1 MRIIKPVTYTL
12 LVIFWLTL
20 IFSTVSAYANTTQ
33 TNTSGSNTNISGA
46 YTGGATTYE
55 SGSTATTTSTNSS
68 TSNIKSAPYTA
79 SAPGMNT
86 SNNCAMSL
94 SGGLQTFSIGV
105 SGGKSYI
112 DKTCELIAL
121 SRTLHSFGM
130 KVSAISLLCTDERVF
145 KAMVISGTPCPIL
158 NANGV
163 SVIGKKAS
171 EILIKEYNYEMPTYV
186 KWVELNKIK
195 LKQDTKKSYKK
206 STTIH
211 NDKKN

>member
-20 IFSTVSAYANTTQ
+20 IFSTVSAYADTTQ
-33 TNTSGSNTNISGA
+33 SNVSGA
-46 YTGGATTYE
+46 NSSTSITGGYESATTYQ
-55 SGSTATTTSTNSS
+55 SGSSSNSTTNSTS
-68 TSNIKSAPYTA
+68 TSNIKSAPFTA

-105 SGGKSYI
+105 SGGKSYV

-130 KVSAISLLCTDERVF
+130 KVAAISLLCQDERIF
-145 KAMVISGTPCPIL
+145 KAMSFASGTPCPIE
-158 NANGV
+158 GK
-163 SVIGKKAS
+163 IGNEAKRLLAEKYDY
-171 EILIKEYNYEMPTYV
+171 KMPTYE
-186 KWVELNKIK
+186 KWVELERIK
-195 LKQDTKKSYKK
+195 VKQDKKKSYKK
-206 STTIH
+206 STLIH

>member
-33 TNTSGSNTNISGA
+33 TNTTGA
-46 YTGGATTYE
+46 NSSTSITGGYESATTYQ
-55 SGSTATTTSTNSS
+55 SGSSSNSTTNSTS
-68 TSNIKSAPYTA
+68 TSNIKSAPFTS

-86 SNNCAMSL
+86 SNNCAMAL
-94 SGGLQTFSIGV
+94 SAGLQTFSIGL
-105 SGGKSYI
+105 SGGKSYV

-145 KAMVISGTPCPIL
+145 KAMAISGTPCPIL

-171 EILIKEYNYEMPTYV
+171 EVLIKEYNYEMPTYK
-186 KWVELNKIK
+186 KWVELNKN
-195 LKQDTKKSYKK
+195 KKKPHKK
-206 STTIH
+206 STQIH
-211 NDKKN
+211 K

>member
-1 MRIIKPVTYTL
+1 MKIVKPVTYSI
-12 LVIFWLTL
+12 LVILWLTL
-20 IFSTVSAYANTTQ
+20 IFSTVNAFAATQHNTTGANTSTEI
-33 TNTSGSNTNISGA
+33 TGG

-55 SGSTATTTSTNSS
+55 TGSSSNTTSTNSS

-121 SRTLHSFGM
+121 SRTLQSFGM
-130 KVSAISLLCTDERVF
+130 KVAAISLLCSDERVF
-145 KAMVISGTPCPIL
+145 KAMFMSGTPCP
-158 NANGV
+158 V
-163 SVIGKKAS
+163 ESKIGDQAKKLLA
-171 EILIKEYNYEMPTYV
+171 EKYNYEIPTYE
-186 KWVELNKIK
+186 KYVELEKKKKKALKPIK
-195 LKQDTKKSYKK
+195 
-206 STTIH
+206 IH
-211 NDKKN
+211 NDKKD

>member
-1 MRIIKPVTYTL
+1 M
-12 LVIFWLTL
+12 WLCL
-20 IFSTVSAYANTTQ
+20 ISGTAFATTQ
-33 TNTSGSNTNISGA
+33 TNTTGANTSTEITGG

-55 SGSTATTTSTNSS
+55 SGSTSSTTSTNSS

-121 SRTLHSFGM
+121 SRTLQSFGM
-130 KVSAISLLCTDERVF
+130 KVAAISLLCSDERVF
-145 KAMVISGTPCPIL
+145 KAMFMSGTPCP
-158 NANGV
+158 V
-163 SVIGKKAS
+163 ESKIGDQAKKLLA
-171 EILIKEYNYEMPTYV
+171 EKYNYEIPTYE
-186 KWVELNKIK
+186 KYVELEKKKKKAPKAIKIHK
-195 LKQDTKKSYKK
+195 
-206 STTIH
+206 
-211 NDKKN
+211 

>member
-12 LVIFWLTL
+12 LVIFWFIL
-20 IFSTVSAYANTTQ
+20 IFSTVSAFATTQ
-33 TNTSGSNTNISGA
+33 HNVSGA
-46 YTGGATTYE
+46 NSSTSITGGYESATTYQD
-55 SGSTATTTSTNSS
+55 GSSSNSTTNSTS
-68 TSNIKSAPYTA
+68 TSNIKSAPFTS

-86 SNNCAMSL
+86 SNNCAMAL

-145 KAMVISGTPCPIL
+145 KAMAISGTPCPIL
-158 NANGV
+158 NADGV

-171 EILIKEYNYEMPTYV
+171 EVLIKEYNYEMPTYK
-186 KWVELNKIK
+186 KWVELNKN
-195 LKQDTKKSYKK
+195 KKKPFKK
-206 STTIH
+206 STQIH
-211 NDKKN
+211 K